1 MPTPLTP
8 EAAVQRCLNAF
19 HQAWDLDDP
28 NNKGLSPSGSQ
39 KVSEAWRFAMPFLT
53 SDPDS
58 IDAFLACVTQ
68 GMLLNVLTQAEASKL
83 LYAAQVAISA
93 RRARSEIARIQSKSQ
108 PKSTTAAAP
117 PPITA
122 PMPSPRPPSNSVTL
136 PLCNSATK
144 NTPTPLP
151 NPATLPNGAAAAVGP
166 TAGGAGAAGGG
177 APFTAPTGAKHASVE
192 QINAILKQLNSGKIP
207 DGAPHERFGVN
218 PKPAPPTPSPCSA
231 QELAPQARLA
241 PPQAPPT
248 PCPAQELAPQARL
261 APPQVAHQPEI
272 RSGECKRSA

>member
-93 RRARSEIARIQSKSQ
+93 RRARSEIARLQSKSH
-108 PKSTTAAAP
+108 PKTTTIASPVPMA
-117 PPITA
+117 A

-144 NTPTPLP
+144 NTPTPAPSAVERPLYP
-151 NPATLPNGAAAAVGP
+151 SAPDITLPP
-166 TAGGAGAAGGG
+166 
-177 APFTAPTGAKHASVE
+177 GAKHASVE
-192 QINAILKQLNSGKIP
+192 QIDAILKMLNNGKIP
-207 DGAPHERFGVN
+207 EGKPLKSTPLPPYAAAPGTRLAAPQV
-218 PKPAPPTPSPCSA
+218 PTQQMPAPQVPARQSIPNSAPQPAPSAVEGPLYPSAPNTTPTPSPDQKGA
-231 QELAPQARLA
+231 GK
-241 PPQAPPT
+241 
-248 PCPAQELAPQARL
+248 
-261 APPQVAHQPEI
+261 PQVA
-272 RSGECKRSA
+272 

>member
-8 EAAVQRCLNAF
+8 DAAVQRCLNAF

-83 LYAAQVAISA
+83 LYAVQVAISA
-93 RRARSEIARIQSKSQ
+93 RRARSEIARIHSKSH
-108 PKSTTAAAP
+108 PKTTTIAS
-117 PPITA
+117 PIPMAA

-136 PLCNSATK
+136 PLSNSAPETAP
-144 NTPTPLP
+144 NPLP
-151 NPATLPNGAAAAVGP
+151 PHTTPAAKLAALQLPP
-166 TAGGAGAAGGG
+166 
-177 APFTAPTGAKHASVE
+177 GAKHASVE
-192 QINAILKQLNSGKIP
+192 QIDAILKMLNNGKIP
-207 DGAPHERFGVN
+207 EGKPLKSTPLPPYAAAPGTRLAAPQV
-218 PKPAPPTPSPCSA
+218 PTQQMPAPQVSASQSIPNSAPQPAPSAVEGPLYPSAPNTTPTPSPDQKGA
-231 QELAPQARLA
+231 AK
-241 PPQAPPT
+241 
-248 PCPAQELAPQARL
+248 
-261 APPQVAHQPEI
+261 PQVA
-272 RSGECKRSA
+272 